1 VKTLGLDISSTK
13 TGYAVVTDG
22 VLTLHGLIPGIKP
35 DRPGQPEDFT
45 FIERAQHMANEIFK
59 VITATW
65 PDMIFIE
72 QTNLGNSRTDQK
84 LLEFVHFAV
93 LSKIIE
99 LKRQGSTRYVDTSQW
114 RSVLQIKL
122 NKDQRLN
129 NKLVKLGKKR
139 GKVTFK
145 HLSVEWANSTYGLQL
160 LKKDHDVADAIALA
174 TYGQKKASEPTTAA
188 HDVDKILRDSE
199 LVVSSGHEQD
209 AKQ

>member
-1 VKTLGLDISSTK
+1 MKTLGLDISSTK
-13 TGYAVVTDG
+13 TGYAVVNDG
-22 VLTLHGLIPGIKP
+22 VLALHGLIPGI
-35 DRPGQPEDFT
+35 RPEVAGIAEDFV
-45 FIERAQHMANEIFK
+45 FLRRAQHMAHEIMK
-59 VITATW
+59 VVNSSR
-65 PDMIFIE
+65 PDLILIE

-84 LLEFVHFAV
+84 LLEFVHYAV
-93 LSKIIE
+93 LNEFAE
-99 LKRQGSTRYVDTSQW
+99 LALEEITRYVDTSQW

-129 NKLVKLGKKR
+129 NKMVKLGKKR

-145 HLSVEWANSTYGLQL
+145 HLSVLWANSTYGLEL

-174 TYGQKKASEPTTAA
+174 TYGQKTANQPTQAN
-188 HDVDKILRDSE
+188 HDVDSILRDGK